1 VVGVLRRSGRA
12 LLAVQVVVGLPGLL
26 VAGALQHVPGLGPSA
41 SLLLTVA
48 AVVVAAVAGLAAQVA
63 SFPVAVGAAVGRP
76 VGVRAAV
83 RGALRLEVV
92 LHGVFAAVL
101 PVTGSLLLGRLFV
114 PVAAYLVVVYAA
126 ALAGCVAAERAGVTR
141 AVGLATRHLGV
152 VTGRAL
158 VVAAVVLVWAGLLG
172 VVVTAVAPAG
182 SVVATLLVAVLALP
196 VTTLLAAVAVV
207 SYAELRHRAD
217 PAVDAAALAE
227 RVGV

>member
-1 VVGVLRRSGRA
+1 VGVLRRSGRP

-141 AVGLATRHLGV
+141 V